1 MKSGVGKHTLSQMD
15 TGQTA
20 DQTLLVSLYIPVP
33 NYCA

>member
-20 DQTLLVSLYIPVP
+20 DQTLLVSLYTPVP